1 MNEVK
6 KAVISANE
14 DSLIE
19 LANKGI
25 YKRACKDIDGVKPEF
40 TENADDITVSVG
52 GETVTVKSPLSESK
66 CSCVSRTVCRHII
79 GAIVLMKE
87 VFKDETIPEQEEPK
101 TAETPESAENT
112 EKAEEP
118 KVPETPE
125 KNSKKS
131 KAEKDD
137 SLSEK
142 DIAKINDCARQSL
155 NTLGDIIKRGLVR
168 IPESAPENLEIS
180 AVQCHSLRM
189 ADAERALRDLGG
201 KLSDCIERRASF
213 DMKLFTSKFCK
224 CVKMLDRLSQK
235 DITAEDLGVFRKK
248 YETYKGNLTILPIG
262 QRTVAGGEY
271 EGEIYYFLNMDEN
284 AEQRFLTVS
293 DLRPTFYEI
302 SAYRNTPRVIP
313 WGMSNPLS
321 NMMRYKMILG
331 NAKINAGTL
340 STSQETQVL
349 MQTKANIN
357 CKEVKNMIYTD
368 FREIITDLDEKN
380 PQNEAESL
388 FFVHPKKCISS
399 EFDKYSQTY
408 NMVIEDFGGRQVS
421 VSAKYR
427 AETKKFIELL
437 EKTGKSMLEK
447 PKKDYVIFASA
458 YIADG
463 KLNLF
468 PIDIYDFIDTYAPE
482 EYQLPEKF
490 ADAEK
495 NLPFCKSVLNL
506 LDEIQDRL
514 EITLQCGLQSD
525 LKNNHIL
532 ENTALNY
539 GLKGLSILT
548 AGFMSSAEVYRHGS
562 DDVTESIL
570 RDMCGIEEYINL
582 TRKKLETMSALFNC

>member
-6 KAVISANE
+6 KAVVSADE
-14 DSLIE
+14 DSLIA

-52 GETVTVKSPLSESK
+52 GETVNIKAPLSECK

-101 TAETPESAENT
+101 TPEIPEST
-112 EKAEEP
+112 EKAEES
-118 KVPETPE
+118 KAPETPE

-155 NTLGDIIKRGLVR
+155 NILGDIIKRGLVR

-284 AEQRFLTVS
+284 SEQRFLTVS
-293 DLRPTFYEI
+293 DLRPTFYEV
-302 SAYRNTPRVIP
+302 SAYRNAPRVIP
-313 WGMSNPLS
+313 WGLNNPLS
-321 NMMRYKMILG
+321 SMMR
-331 NAKINAGTL
+331 
-340 STSQETQVL
+340 
-349 MQTKANIN
+349 
-357 CKEVKNMIYTD
+357 
-368 FREIITDLDEKN
+368 
-380 PQNEAESL
+380 
-388 FFVHPKKCISS
+388 
-399 EFDKYSQTY
+399 
-408 NMVIEDFGGRQVS
+408 
-421 VSAKYR
+421 
-427 AETKKFIELL
+427 
-437 EKTGKSMLEK
+437 
-447 PKKDYVIFASA
+447 
-458 YIADG
+458 
-463 KLNLF
+463 
-468 PIDIYDFIDTYAPE
+468 
-482 EYQLPEKF
+482 
-490 ADAEK
+490 
-495 NLPFCKSVLNL
+495 
-506 LDEIQDRL
+506 
-514 EITLQCGLQSD
+514 
-525 LKNNHIL
+525 
-532 ENTALNY
+532 
-539 GLKGLSILT
+539 
-548 AGFMSSAEVYRHGS
+548 
-562 DDVTESIL
+562 
-570 RDMCGIEEYINL
+570 
-582 TRKKLETMSALFNC
+582 